1 VLLHEQDGSDKDPLQ
16 LKRVSFECDVHPLVR
31 ESEPWAAGRDRYL
44 ERFPD
49 SRITFRLGDFTLYR
63 LEFRQGV
70 LVAGFG
76 RAMDIAP
83 KDVAKLGTLGL
94 P

>member
-1 VLLHEQDGSDKDPLQ
+1 
-16 LKRVSFECDVHPLVR
+16 VR
-31 ESEPWAAGRDRYL
+31 ESEPWVSGRERYL
-44 ERFPD
+44 ERFPE